1 MITVIYDTLNNVF
14 ISSDCSKNNAP
25 WDVLKMDH
33 LYNLSDVLNYKD
45 VSFMC
50 ILKLLG
56 TALLIK

>member
-1 MITVIYDTLNNVF
+1 MHSVS

-50 ILKLLG
+50 KLKLLG
-56 TALLIK
+56 TAI